1 MDGLKLGPVVVIKET
16 YSSRWRLEGTR
27 KIEDAHVSIRA
38 TSKNKEMRI
47 ETTTSNMIDI
57 FLLTQATCDDHE
69 SGRDMFSITLPSY
82 SIRLIIHGNDKIL
95 EKIHHKVFLEAL
107 APSSSS
113 SSRTVIPKPNAIK
126 PCPVRSDSL
135 SSNSAVISPE
145 LQSKKRLLF
154 GASAVRPSHAVPT
167 LSNGKAG
174 RWGRSGL
181 TPPEKKGNFQRS
193 PQQLIAQK
201 HDRENQPPNCPD
213 NCVRN
218 LSSLLDEVE
227 ERAPA
232 DSMAVEQEEVL
243 KAVQNRQ
250 NVFFT
255 GGAGTG
261 KSTLL
266 KKIVQWARNHY
277 KDTGVFVTA
286 TTGLAACAIQGST
299 LHQLFG
305 IPAVSE
311 DASEAAWGQLL
322 NKTIERRV
330 VAQRLRAAQVII
342 IDEVS
347 MLGPRLFEVLS
358 LRPES
363 LHPRGHRVFVSFV

>member
-1 MDGLKLGPVVVIKET
+1 MDGLKLGPIVVIKQT

-27 KIEDAHVSIRA
+27 NIEDALISIRA
-38 TSKNKEMRI
+38 TPKGKEMRI

-57 FLLTQATCDDHE
+57 FLLTQATCDNYE
-69 SGRDMFSITLPSY
+69 SGQESLCITIPSY
-82 SIRLIIHGNDKIL
+82 NTRLIMEGNSHVL
-95 EKIHHKVFLEAL
+95 EKTYSKIFIEAL

-113 SSRTVIPKPNAIK
+113 SRTIIPKPNASK

-135 SSNSAVISPE
+135 SSNSAVLSPE
-145 LQSKKRLLF
+145 FQSKKRLLF
-154 GASAVRPSHAVPT
+154 GTSAMRSLHAI
-167 LSNGKAG
+167 SAQNQGKCG
-174 RWGRSGL
+174 RLGRSGL
-181 TPPEKKGNFQRS
+181 TPPEKKGNYRRS
-193 PQQLIAQK
+193 PQQLMVQG
-201 HDRENQPPNCPD
+201 HDQENQVPNGPD

-227 ERAPA
+227 ESTPSNA
-232 DSMAVEQEEVL
+232 MAAEQEEVL

-266 KKIVQWARNHY
+266 KKIVLWARNHY
-277 KDTGVFVTA
+277 KDTGVYVTA

-305 IPAVSE
+305 IPAVPE
-311 DASEAAWGQLL
+311 DSSEAAWGQLL
-322 NKTIERRV
+322 NKTAERRV

-342 IDEVS
+342 IDEIS
-347 MLGPRLFEVLS
+347 MLGPRLFEVRPLGPSPLLS
-358 LRPES
+358 LCINGCP
-363 LHPRGHRVFVSFV
+363 